1 MSEYLNITGYSI
13 IYLLLVVG
21 IFIYTIKNRLDIL
34 SVSAV
39 CFVVYSM
46 YCFFGY
52 GISGQYRPA
61 LSVRLYLLVYLQMIL
76 IMGFI
81 IFSRYNEKY
90 RKYPKLLKYV
100 PDTYVD
106 VSGNKTLT
114 NSFYIYTAVIV
125 LFALINVCKVGVS
138 GFLAGKETVW
148 GQVNILYIISLY
160 GAYPSFA
167 YGIHTRNKWIW
178 IPSLLVELTIFIA
191 GSRAFTATMII
202 MVLCE
207 LGVSYWKKK
216 QRNFEIYMLGAGAIV
231 FLLIYRS
238 VDKAIMQG
246 DIASMLQTL
255 LNGNTWLEA
264 LEFNEPRV
272 IIANY
277 DYALTSGIRLPLGDV
292 IYRIIDFVPGL
303 PSLIPIDLA
312 YPEYFSDW
320 LFTEL
325 QGSAG
330 VGGTIWG
337 EAHAMMGIVG
347 VILFT
352 CIWMQFVGLANK
364 HLNYHKPY
372 SSFLI
377 AEGTYLAWYINRLD
391 FNRVGQSV
399 KITLLC
405 FLLWLGI
412 YFLLGGEI
420 KAGKKFRLQRDDLI
434 KRIIHPRK

>member
-1 MSEYLNITGYSI
+1 M
-13 IYLLLVVG
+13 
-21 IFIYTIKNRLDIL
+21 F
-34 SVSAV
+34 
-39 CFVVYSM
+39 
-46 YCFFGY
+46 
-52 GISGQYRPA
+52 
-61 LSVRLYLLVYLQMIL
+61 
-76 IMGFI
+76 
-81 IFSRYNEKY
+81 
-90 RKYPKLLKYV
+90 
-100 PDTYVD
+100 
-106 VSGNKTLT
+106 
-114 NSFYIYTAVIV
+114 
-125 LFALINVCKVGVS
+125 
-138 GFLAGKETVW
+138 
-148 GQVNILYIISLY
+148 
-160 GAYPSFA
+160 
-167 YGIHTRNKWIW
+167 
-178 IPSLLVELTIFIA
+178 
-191 GSRAFTATMII
+191 
-202 MVLCE
+202 
-207 LGVSYWKKK
+207 
-216 QRNFEIYMLGAGAIV
+216 
-231 FLLIYRS
+231 
-238 VDKAIMQG
+238 
-246 DIASMLQTL
+246 QTL